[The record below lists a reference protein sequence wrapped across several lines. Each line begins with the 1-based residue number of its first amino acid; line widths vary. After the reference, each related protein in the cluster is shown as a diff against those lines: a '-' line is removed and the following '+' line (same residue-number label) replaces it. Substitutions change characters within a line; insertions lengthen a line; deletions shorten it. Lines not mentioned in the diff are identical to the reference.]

1 MKAPNTLLNLTL
13 AVFTLTLAPA
23 FANEESVNQE
33 EHADREARMAW
44 WREARFGMFVHWG
57 LYSGLAGTWQGE
69 KVSEK
74 GGMEWIQHLVKADT
88 WEYAHEAVPHF
99 RPVPGFA
106 KHWAKLAKEAGC
118 KYVVFTTKHHDGFSL
133 HDSKV
138 TTYDAMDLVGRD
150 LCMEITEAFREEG
163 LKVGFY
169 HSLID
174 WHHPQYDYETAKVL
188 PHPMNGKPSPN
199 GPRDHDQYVDYLHQQ
214 TEELMSNYG
223 PVDIIWWDFS
233 KEGAEGPFWRADE
246 LMAQV
251 RELQPDI
258 ISNNRLYRITSPGES
273 ADANRLKEWKPE
285 QGDITTPEQHIP
297 STGVEGVDWEV
308 CMTMNSTWG
317 YSDHDHNWK
326 TDKKLIQNLIDIVS
340 KGGNYLLNI
349 GPKGDGSVPE
359 ASLKSMHAIGRWMDV
374 NSDSIYGTT
383 ASPYDKPEWGRYTKK
398 GQTLYAH
405 VFDWPEDGKLKIPTG
420 ETQFSRAYLL
430 ADKDVSIP
438 IEQTSDGLMISLPE
452 QAPDDI
458 ATVIA
463 ID

>member
-1 MKAPNTLLNLTL
+1 MKVPKTLLNLTL

-23 FANEESVNQE
+23 FASEESVNQE
-33 EHADREARMAW
+33 AQADREARMAW

-199 GPRDHDQYVDYLHQQ
+199 GPRNHDQYVDYLHQQ

-258 ISNNRLYRITSPGES
+258 ISNNRLYRITPPHES
-273 ADANRLKEWKPE
+273 ADANRLKEWKAE

-359 ASLKSMHAIGRWMDV
+359 DSLKSMHAIGRWMDV

-420 ETQFSRAYLL
+420 EAQFSRAYLL
-430 ADKDVSIP
+430 VDKDVSLP